1 MFPSDPPVQPKRANA
16 TLRSTVLLLVPLKV
30 FLFTSSPCHE
40 CYFYQVYQSFFFQ
53 YNRQRVSG
61 MAAIFCR
68 GHNDLLD
75 LESSRNSA
83 GLLRFN
89 PLWDKSSETER
100 LNGLRFWN

>member
-40 CYFYQVYQSFFFQ
+40 CFFIRYTCFFQ

-61 MAAIFCR
+61 MAAILCR
-68 GHNDLLD
+68 GHNYLLD
-75 LESSRNSA
+75 VEPSRNSA